1 MSVSFADDD
10 VLAQVV
16 ELVFTAES
24 CVKQGF
30 YGVHFR
36 QDGSCNTYLEL
47 EDRVSL
53 WVPEVWYCL
62 GWAAFV
68 SAVHQSSDQCFC
80 PAAGS
85 LAPASSVTYCVQF
98 LGFTDM

>member
-1 MSVSFADDD
+1 MCAAVLCWSTHSNGSTLPASSSYQPTIVTKFVLQVSVSFADDD

-62 GWAAFV
+62 R
-68 SAVHQSSDQCFC
+68 
-80 PAAGS
+80 
-85 LAPASSVTYCVQF
+85 
-98 LGFTDM
+98 LGC